1 MQNKIDTSPQS
12 PAPGCQKGVLFV
24 VSAPSG
30 AGKTSICRE
39 ILAALPNLHP
49 SISFTTRPIRP
60 GEEDGVDYHFV
71 ARDRF
76 EQMVT
81 AGEFA
86 EWAEVHGNCYGTA
99 HAALERARNA
109 GADILLD
116 IDVQGAEQLR
126 ASGLDGVFIFI
137 LPPDMTEL
145 RRRLHFRNTDSED
158 VIERRMRNAQDEIRQ
173 APGFDYLVVND
184 DLPRAV
190 ETIRAIMAAEAVR
203 TRRVLSVLPREFGL

>member
-1 MQNKIDTSPQS
+1 MSSNSRDEGRGTRNAQRR
-12 PAPGCQKGVLFV
+12 GVLYV

-39 ILAALPNLHP
+39 ILATLPSLHP

-71 ARDRF
+71 TRDRF
-76 EQMVT
+76 DQMVK

-99 HAALERARNA
+99 HAALERARSE

-137 LPPDMTEL
+137 LPPDMKEL
-145 RRRLHFRNTDSED
+145 RRRLQFRNTDSEA
-158 VIERRMRNAQDEIRQ
+158 VIERRMKNATGEILQ
-173 APGFDYLVVND
+173 APRFDYLVIND
-184 DLPRAV
+184 NLPHAV
-190 ETIRAIMAAEAVR
+190 ASIRAIMTAEASR
-203 TRRVLSVLPREFGL
+203 AHRVLALLPEEFGL